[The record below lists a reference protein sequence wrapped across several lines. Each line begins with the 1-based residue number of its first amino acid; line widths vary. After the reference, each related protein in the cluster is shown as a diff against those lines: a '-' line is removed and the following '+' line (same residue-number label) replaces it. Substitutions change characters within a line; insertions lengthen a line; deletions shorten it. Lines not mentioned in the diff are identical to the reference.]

1 MELDSDYSFPENDNY
16 KYKIDHLKSHLTE
29 ELINI
34 RLISQSEFLVFQKK
48 EIQLYAIDK
57 KDKINKKCTFRVNS
71 IIKDILIKNNELI
84 ASTLKGII
92 IFEKNKQNKYI
103 EKKRIKPQNNEIYY
117 SLLDLKD
124 GNLIGAFSVSFLNI
138 IDLKTSNIIS
148 HFKFN
153 SSNKGRIMKYNVQDI
168 DKEEEEGNKDGD
180 NNEKQDIEKM
190 DKDNEDE
197 DYDDDVY
204 QNKRIIK
211 EKLTL
216 ESFDPRAKP
225 FLIKQKNIK
234 AYLICFKLLT
244 YCIILNHKKMKIL
257 KKFDFTDIFGFH
269 LFKPDNEY
277 DHFYILII
285 DSYKNPNFIVQK
297 YNSDLIQIDQFKN
310 TSFEFP
316 NWNPYVEEGMED
328 DASTSTLICEHECL
342 YKNIVYDIKNFSFLY
357 HKYVGPPVD
366 IEYYILIHCVDGK
379 FKNNIKLG
387 MNSYDCDDLKLS
399 FDIRG
404 IGENKFILVK
414 ADEDKGIEKIEI
426 EYFPE
431 NEDDKKKIKKSKK
444 KKEIINKKTSY
455 ESESNS
461 DFEEDKKDRKMKKK
475 KKVNK
480 KKEMNIKLL
489 GKKKEI
495 EKDNDEISSSED

>member
-57 KDKINKKCTFRVNS
+57 KDKINKKSIIRINS

-168 DKEEEEGNKDGD
+168 DKEEEEEKENKDGD
-180 NNEKQDIEKM
+180 KNEKQDIEKM
-190 DKDNEDE
+190 DEDNEDEDE
-197 DYDDDVY
+197 DYDDDIY
-204 QNKRIIK
+204 KNKRIIK

-216 ESFDPRAKP
+216 ESFDPRTKP

-234 AYLICFKLLT
+234 DYLICFK
-244 YCIILNHKKMKIL
+244 YSHI
-257 KKFDFTDIFGFH
+257 
-269 LFKPDNEY
+269 
-277 DHFYILII
+277 
-285 DSYKNPNFIVQK
+285 
-297 YNSDLIQIDQFKN
+297 
-310 TSFEFP
+310 
-316 NWNPYVEEGMED
+316 
-328 DASTSTLICEHECL
+328 AL
-342 YKNIVYDIKNFSFLY
+342 Y
-357 HKYVGPPVD
+357 
-366 IEYYILIHCVDGK
+366 
-379 FKNNIKLG
+379 
-387 MNSYDCDDLKLS
+387 
-399 FDIRG
+399 
-404 IGENKFILVK
+404 
-414 ADEDKGIEKIEI
+414 
-426 EYFPE
+426 
-431 NEDDKKKIKKSKK
+431 
-444 KKEIINKKTSY
+444 
-455 ESESNS
+455 
-461 DFEEDKKDRKMKKK
+461 
-475 KKVNK
+475 
-480 KKEMNIKLL
+480 
-489 GKKKEI
+489 
-495 EKDNDEISSSED
+495 